1 MKFMWHSLTNNQT
14 NLNIKKISITLVNL
28 TKQKN
33 DQLALFDNST
43 DCNLKEKN
51 KLEQISK
58 LMDEINKKEGK
69 NMVTLGITRNK
80 NDTGDAIA
88 FSSV

>member
-1 MKFMWHSLTNNQT
+1 M
-14 NLNIKKISITLVNL
+14 NL

-69 NMVTLGITRNK
+69 HMVTLGITRNK

>member
-1 MKFMWHSLTNNQT
+1 MS
-14 NLNIKKISITLVNL
+14 L

-33 DQLALFDNST
+33 DQLALFGNNT
-43 DCNLKEKN
+43 DCNLKEKI
-51 KLEQISK
+51 KLEKISK

-69 NMVTLGITRNK
+69 NMVSLGITRNK
-80 NDTGDAIA
+80 NDTSDAIA

>member
-1 MKFMWHSLTNNQT
+1 M
-14 NLNIKKISITLVNL
+14 
-28 TKQKN
+28 TKQRN

-69 NMVTLGITRNK
+69 SIVSLGMARNK
-80 NDTGDAIA
+80 NEQAEAIA
-88 FSSV
+88 FSSI

>member
-43 DCNLKEKN
+43 DCNLTETD
-51 KLEQISK
+51 I
-58 LMDEINKKEGK
+58 
-69 NMVTLGITRNK
+69 V
-80 NDTGDAIA
+80 
-88 FSSV
+88 SS

>member
-1 MKFMWHSLTNNQT
+1 M
-14 NLNIKKISITLVNL
+14 NL

-33 DQLALFDNST
+33 DQLALFENST